1 MERLGVLVE
10 RLVGLVGL
18 VELELGLLVEVAS
31 LEPGAHLAVPL
42 VVQPELEQLEQLVV
56 EEPLEQLLE
65 HGGAQVVQARDWA
78 LV

>member
-1 MERLGVLVE
+1 VERLGVLVE

-31 LEPGAHLAVPL
+31 LEPHL

-56 EEPLEQLLE
+56 EPLEQPLE
-65 HGGAQVVQARDWA
+65 RGQPVVQARD
-78 LV
+78 

>member
-31 LEPGAHLAVPL
+31 LEPHL

-56 EEPLEQLLE
+56 EPLEQPLE
-65 HGGAQVVQARDWA
+65 RGQPVVQARD
-78 LV
+78 

>member
-31 LEPGAHLAVPL
+31 LEPHL
-42 VVQPELEQLEQLVV
+42 VVQPELEQLEQL
-56 EEPLEQLLE
+56 E
-65 HGGAQVVQARDWA
+65 HGGAQVVQARD
-78 LV
+78 

>member
-31 LEPGAHLAVPL
+31 LEPGAHLAVPPA
-42 VVQPELEQLEQLVV
+42 V
-56 EEPLEQLLE
+56 LLE
-65 HGGAQVVQARDWA
+65 PAGFSQAVANVLCLPR
-78 LV
+78 